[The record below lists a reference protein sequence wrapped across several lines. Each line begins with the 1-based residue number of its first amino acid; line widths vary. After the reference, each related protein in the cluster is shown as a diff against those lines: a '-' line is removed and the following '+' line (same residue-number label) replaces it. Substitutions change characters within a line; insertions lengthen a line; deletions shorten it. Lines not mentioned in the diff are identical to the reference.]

1 MRKNQMNRM
10 LAMTVVSLALSAP
23 VFAQSRDMGPMSPCT
38 LTPAQIEEGR
48 KVALQFFAPGVD
60 RLSITD
66 PSYKQHNPAF
76 IKGARDAGMTD
87 FEYFKARFGGP
98 PAARGGG
105 APGGGPRAGGPAGPQ
120 PPPGNQTELVATECD
135 VTTIMHRANRQ
146 DPTAAP
152 GTFYE
157 AFTFDMFRVRNGKLV
172 EHWDGAVI
180 NPPNPNAG
188 QGGAP
193 GAGRGN

>member
-1 MRKNQMNRM
+1 MRTISMHKT
-10 LAMTVVSLALSAP
+10 LAIAAVAIGLTTPAWS
-23 VFAQSRDMGPMSPCT
+23 QTRDMGPMSPCT

-60 RLSITD
+60 RLAITD

-76 IKGARDAGMTD
+76 VKGARDAGMTD
-87 FEYFKARFGGP
+87 FDYFKTRFGGP

-120 PPPGNQTELVATECD
+120 PPAGNPTELVVTECD
-135 VTTIMHRANRQ
+135 VTTIMHRNNRQ

-180 NPPNPNAG
+180 NPPAPA
-188 QGGAP
+188 GAP
-193 GAGRGN
+193 GGGRGN